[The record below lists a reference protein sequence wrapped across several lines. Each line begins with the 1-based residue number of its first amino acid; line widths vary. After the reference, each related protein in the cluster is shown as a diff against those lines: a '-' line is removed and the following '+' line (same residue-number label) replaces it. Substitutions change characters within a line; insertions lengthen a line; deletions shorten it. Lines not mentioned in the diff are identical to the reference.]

1 MPILVIVL
9 IPFHTSAT
17 FKRHFNCAFFY
28 LVAPT
33 KHMEVSIGIDIGGT
47 NSPFGI
53 VNRDGEVLAKGSIKT
68 KDYKEPEVFAKVI
81 SDIINAEL
89 QALGSGYEVR
99 GVGIGAPNGNH
110 RQGTI
115 EYAPNL
121 PWKGVVNLIALFQH
135 HLPFP
140 IYVTNDANAATI
152 GEFIFGKAKDLKDF
166 MVVTLGTGVGSG
178 FVSNGELIYGH
189 DSFAGELGHT
199 VIVHDGRD
207 CACGRKGCLET
218 YASVTGLLR
227 TTQIMLA
234 KSSID
239 SMLRDIPTDQLS
251 GKDIGDSAAQGDA
264 LALDI
269 LDYTAKR
276 LAFSLAN
283 AVAITSPEAI
293 FLFGGMARAGDLLLG
308 PLKRYFEDYLLY
320 LYRGK
325 VRIEISALTE
335 QNAAVLGASALVWNE
350 VKQQDA

>member
-1 MPILVIVL
+1 
-9 IPFHTSAT
+9 
-17 FKRHFNCAFFY
+17 
-28 LVAPT
+28 
-33 KHMEVSIGIDIGGT
+33 MEISIGIDIGGT

-53 VNRDGEVLAKGSIKT
+53 VTEKGDVLAKGSVKTRDYLNPEEFARALSLSIKQSLS
-68 KDYKEPEVFAKVI
+68 ELPE
-81 SDIINAEL
+81 DL
-89 QALGSGYEVR
+89 QILGI
-99 GVGIGAPNGNH
+99 GIGAPNGNH
-110 RQGTI
+110 YQGTI
-115 EYAPNL
+115 EFAPNL
-121 PWKGVVNLIALFQH
+121 PWKGVINLIALFQQH
-135 HLPFP
+135 FKLP

-152 GEFIFGKAKDLKDF
+152 GEYVFGKAKGLKDF

-199 VIVHDGRD
+199 IIVHDGRD

-227 TTQIMLA
+227 TAQIMLA
-234 KSSID
+234 KSSQH
-239 SMLRDIPTDQLS
+239 SMLRQTSMDQLS
-251 GKDIGDSAAQGDA
+251 GKDIGDAAAQGDK

-308 PLKRYFEDYLLY
+308 PTKKYFEEYLLH
-320 LYRGK
+320 LYKNK

-350 VKQQDA
+350 KKAQNAQ

>member
-1 MPILVIVL
+1 MDL
-9 IPFHTSAT
+9 
-17 FKRHFNCAFFY
+17 
-28 LVAPT
+28 
-33 KHMEVSIGIDIGGT
+33 SIGIDIGGT
-47 NSPFGI
+47 NSPFGV
-53 VNRDGEVLAKGSIKT
+53 VNAKGEVIAKGSIKT
-68 KDYKEPEVFAKVI
+68 RDYLEVEQFAT
-81 SDIINAEL
+81 
-89 QALGSGYEVR
+89 ALSEKIKSSLTEIKGAFNILGI
-99 GVGIGAPNGNH
+99 GIGAPNGNH
-110 RQGTI
+110 HQGTI

-121 PWKGVVNLIALFQH
+121 PWKGVINLISLFQNH
-135 HLPFP
+135 FESP
-140 IYVTNDANAATI
+140 IFITNDANAATI
-152 GEFIFGKAKDLKDF
+152 GEYVFGKAKGLKDF

-199 VIVHDGRD
+199 IIVHDGRD

-227 TTQIMLA
+227 TAQIMLA
-234 KSSID
+234 KSARK
-239 SMLRDIPTDQLS
+239 SMLREIPSDQLS
-251 GKDIGDSAAQGDA
+251 GKDIGDSAAKGDA
-264 LALDI
+264 LAIEI

-320 LYRGK
+320 LYKGK

-350 VKQQDA
+350 LKRHEA

>member
-1 MPILVIVL
+1 
-9 IPFHTSAT
+9 
-17 FKRHFNCAFFY
+17 
-28 LVAPT
+28 
-33 KHMEVSIGIDIGGT
+33 MELSIGIDIGGT
-47 NSPFGI
+47 NSPFG
-53 VNRDGEVLAKGSIKT
+53 VVSAEGEVLAKGSIKT
-68 KDYKEPEVFAKVI
+68 RNYKDPELFATDLAKEIK
-81 SDIINAEL
+81 NAL
-89 QALGSGYEVR
+89 SAIKGDFTILGI
-99 GVGIGAPNGNH
+99 GIGAPNGNH
-110 RQGTI
+110 HQGTI
-115 EYAPNL
+115 EFAPNL
-121 PWKGVVNLIALFQH
+121 PWKGVINLIALFQNH
-135 HLPFP
+135 FKEP
-140 IYVTNDANAATI
+140 IFVTNDANAATI
-152 GEFIFGKAKDLKDF
+152 GEFIFGKAKGLKDF

-178 FVSNGELIYGH
+178 FVSNGELVYGH

-199 VIVHDGRD
+199 IIVHDGRD

-227 TTQIMLA
+227 TAQIMLA
-234 KSSID
+234 KSSQK
-239 SMLRDIPTDQLS
+239 SMLRQIPTDQLS
-251 GKDIGDSAAQGDA
+251 GKDIGDSAAKGDK
-264 LALDI
+264 LALEI

-350 VKQQDA
+350 INKK

>member
-1 MPILVIVL
+1 
-9 IPFHTSAT
+9 
-17 FKRHFNCAFFY
+17 
-28 LVAPT
+28 
-33 KHMEVSIGIDIGGT
+33 MELSIGIDIGGT
-47 NSPFGI
+47 NSPFG
-53 VNRDGEVLAKGSIKT
+53 VVSAEGEVLAKGSIKT
-68 KDYKEPEVFAKVI
+68 RDYKDPELFATDLAKEI
-81 SDIINAEL
+81 KNAL
-89 QALGSGYEVR
+89 SAIKDDYKILGI
-99 GVGIGAPNGNH
+99 GIGAPNGNH
-110 RQGTI
+110 HQGTI
-115 EYAPNL
+115 EFAPNL
-121 PWKGVVNLIALFQH
+121 PWKGVINLIALFQNH
-135 HLPFP
+135 FKEP
-140 IYVTNDANAATI
+140 IFVTNDANAATI
-152 GEFIFGKAKDLKDF
+152 GEFIFGKAKGLKDF

-178 FVSNGELIYGH
+178 FVSNGELVYGH

-199 VIVHDGRD
+199 IIVHDGRD

-227 TTQIMLA
+227 TAQIMLA
-234 KSSID
+234 KSSQK
-239 SMLRDIPTDQLS
+239 SMLREIPTDQLS
-251 GKDIGDSAAQGDA
+251 GKDIGDSAAKGDK
-264 LALDI
+264 LALEI

-350 VKQQDA
+350 INKK

>member
-1 MPILVIVL
+1 
-9 IPFHTSAT
+9 
-17 FKRHFNCAFFY
+17 
-28 LVAPT
+28 
-33 KHMEVSIGIDIGGT
+33 MELSIGIDIGGT
-47 NSPFGI
+47 NCPFG
-53 VNRDGEVLAKGSIKT
+53 VVSAEGEVLAKGSIKT
-68 KDYKEPEVFAKVI
+68 RDYKDPELFATDLAKEI
-81 SDIINAEL
+81 KK
-89 QALGSGYEVR
+89 ALSAIKDDFKILGI
-99 GVGIGAPNGNH
+99 GIGAPNGNH
-110 RQGTI
+110 HQGTI
-115 EYAPNL
+115 EFAPNL
-121 PWKGVVNLIALFQH
+121 PWKGVINLIALFQNH
-135 HLPFP
+135 FKEP
-140 IYVTNDANAATI
+140 IFVTNDANAATI
-152 GEFIFGKAKDLKDF
+152 GEFIFGKAKGLKDF

-178 FVSNGELIYGH
+178 FVSNGELVYGH

-199 VIVHDGRD
+199 IIVHDGRD

-227 TTQIMLA
+227 TAQIMLA
-234 KSSID
+234 KSSQK
-239 SMLRDIPTDQLS
+239 SMLRQIPTDQLS
-251 GKDIGDSAAQGDA
+251 GKDIGDSAAKGDK
-264 LALDI
+264 LALEI

-350 VKQQDA
+350 INKK

>member
-1 MPILVIVL
+1 
-9 IPFHTSAT
+9 
-17 FKRHFNCAFFY
+17 
-28 LVAPT
+28 
-33 KHMEVSIGIDIGGT
+33 MELSIGIDIGGT

-53 VNRDGEVLAKGSIKT
+53 VSAEGEVLAKGSIKT
-68 KDYKEPEVFAKVI
+68 RDYKDPELFATDLAKEI
-81 SDIINAEL
+81 KNAL
-89 QALGSGYEVR
+89 SAIKGDFTILGI
-99 GVGIGAPNGNH
+99 GIGAPNGNH
-110 RQGTI
+110 HQGTI
-115 EYAPNL
+115 EFAPNL
-121 PWKGVVNLIALFQH
+121 PWKGVINLIALFQNH
-135 HLPFP
+135 FKEP
-140 IYVTNDANAATI
+140 IFVTNDANAATI
-152 GEFIFGKAKDLKDF
+152 GEFIFGKAKGLKDF

-178 FVSNGELIYGH
+178 FVSNGELVYGH

-199 VIVHDGRD
+199 IIVHDGRD

-227 TTQIMLA
+227 TAQIMLA
-234 KSSID
+234 KSSQK
-239 SMLRDIPTDQLS
+239 SMLRQIPTDQLS
-251 GKDIGDSAAQGDA
+251 GKDIGDSAAKGDK
-264 LALDI
+264 LALEI

-350 VKQQDA
+350 INKK

>member
-1 MPILVIVL
+1 
-9 IPFHTSAT
+9 
-17 FKRHFNCAFFY
+17 
-28 LVAPT
+28 
-33 KHMEVSIGIDIGGT
+33 MEVSIGIDIGGT
-47 NSPFGI
+47 NSPYGI
-53 VNRDGEVLAKGSIKT
+53 VTEKGEVLAKGSVKTRDYLNPEEFARALSLSIKQSLS
-68 KDYKEPEVFAKVI
+68 EL
-81 SDIINAEL
+81 AEDL
-89 QALGSGYEVR
+89 QILGI
-99 GVGIGAPNGNH
+99 GIGAPNGNH
-110 RQGTI
+110 YQGTI
-115 EYAPNL
+115 EFAPNL
-121 PWKGVVNLIALFQH
+121 PWKGVVNLIALFQQH
-135 HLPFP
+135 FTLP

-152 GEFIFGKAKDLKDF
+152 GEYVFGKAKGLKDF

-199 VIVHDGRD
+199 IIVHDGRD

-227 TTQIMLA
+227 TAQIMLA
-234 KSSID
+234 KSSQHSILRNT
-239 SMLRDIPTDQLS
+239 SMDQLS
-251 GKDIGDSAAQGDA
+251 GKDIGDAAAQGDK

-276 LAFSLAN
+276 LAFSLSN

-308 PLKRYFEDYLLY
+308 PTKKYFEEYLLH
-320 LYRGK
+320 LYKNK

-350 VKQQDA
+350 KKAQHAQ

>member
-1 MPILVIVL
+1 
-9 IPFHTSAT
+9 
-17 FKRHFNCAFFY
+17 
-28 LVAPT
+28 
-33 KHMEVSIGIDIGGT
+33 MEVSIGIDIGGT
-47 NSPFGI
+47 NSPYGI
-53 VNRDGEVLAKGSIKT
+53 VTEKGEVLAKGSVKTRDYNNPEEFARALSQSIK
-68 KDYKEPEVFAKVI
+68 ESLSELGE
-81 SDIINAEL
+81 EL
-89 QALGSGYEVR
+89 QILGI
-99 GVGIGAPNGNH
+99 GIGAPNGNH
-110 RQGTI
+110 YQGTI
-115 EYAPNL
+115 EFAPNL
-121 PWKGVVNLIALFQH
+121 PWKGVVNLIALFQQH
-135 HLPFP
+135 FTLP

-152 GEFIFGKAKDLKDF
+152 GEYVFGKAKGLKDF

-199 VIVHDGRD
+199 IIVHDGRD

-227 TTQIMLA
+227 TAQIMLA
-234 KSSID
+234 KSSQHSILRNT
-239 SMLRDIPTDQLS
+239 SMDQLS
-251 GKDIGDSAAQGDA
+251 GKDIGDAAAQGDK

-276 LAFSLAN
+276 LAFSLSN

-308 PLKRYFEDYLLY
+308 PTKKYFEEYLLH
-320 LYRGK
+320 LYKNK

-350 VKQQDA
+350 KKAQHAQ

>member
-1 MPILVIVL
+1 
-9 IPFHTSAT
+9 
-17 FKRHFNCAFFY
+17 
-28 LVAPT
+28 
-33 KHMEVSIGIDIGGT
+33 MELSIGIDIGGT
-47 NSPFGI
+47 NSPFG
-53 VNRDGEVLAKGSIKT
+53 VVSAEGEVLAKGSIKT
-68 KDYKEPEVFAKVI
+68 RNYKDPELFATDLAKEIK
-81 SDIINAEL
+81 NAL
-89 QALGSGYEVR
+89 SAIKDDYTILGI
-99 GVGIGAPNGNH
+99 GIGAPNGNH
-110 RQGTI
+110 HQGTI
-115 EYAPNL
+115 EFAPNL
-121 PWKGVVNLIALFQH
+121 PWKGVINLIALFQNH
-135 HLPFP
+135 FKEP
-140 IYVTNDANAATI
+140 IFVTNDANAATI
-152 GEFIFGKAKDLKDF
+152 GEFIFGKAKGLKDF

-178 FVSNGELIYGH
+178 FVSNGELVYGH

-199 VIVHDGRD
+199 IIVHDGRD

-227 TTQIMLA
+227 TAQIMLA
-234 KSSID
+234 KSSQK
-239 SMLRDIPTDQLS
+239 SMLRQIPTDQLS
-251 GKDIGDSAAQGDA
+251 GKDIGDSAAKGDK
-264 LALDI
+264 LALEI

-350 VKQQDA
+350 INKK

>member
-1 MPILVIVL
+1 MDL
-9 IPFHTSAT
+9 
-17 FKRHFNCAFFY
+17 
-28 LVAPT
+28 
-33 KHMEVSIGIDIGGT
+33 SIGIDIGGT

-53 VNRDGEVLAKGSIKT
+53 VTREGEVLGKGSVKT
-68 KDYKEPEVFAKVI
+68 RDFKEPEKFADVLSSQIKDALAEI
-81 SDIINAEL
+81 KEPYTII
-89 QALGSGYEVR
+89 GI
-99 GVGIGAPNGNH
+99 GIGAPNGNH
-110 RQGTI
+110 HQGTI
-115 EYAPNL
+115 EFAPNL
-121 PWKGVVNLIALFQH
+121 PWKGVINLIALFQNH
-135 HLPFP
+135 FDVAIH
-140 IYVTNDANAATI
+140 VTNDANAATI
-152 GEFIFGKAKDLKDF
+152 GEYVFGKAKNLDNF

-178 FVSNGELIYGH
+178 FFSNGKLIYGH

-199 VIVHDGRD
+199 IIVHDGRD

-227 TTQIMLA
+227 TAQIMLA
-234 KSSID
+234 KSSSK
-239 SMLRDIPTDQLS
+239 SMLRDIPTDQLT
-251 GKDIGDSAAQGDA
+251 GKDIGDSASKGDA
-264 LALDI
+264 LAVSI

-320 LYRGK
+320 LYKGK

-350 VKQQDA
+350 TAN

>member
-1 MPILVIVL
+1 
-9 IPFHTSAT
+9 
-17 FKRHFNCAFFY
+17 
-28 LVAPT
+28 
-33 KHMEVSIGIDIGGT
+33 MEVSIGIDIGGT
-47 NSPFGI
+47 NSPYGI
-53 VNRDGEVLAKGSIKT
+53 VTEKGEVLAKGSVKT
-68 KDYKEPEVFAKVI
+68 RDYLNPEEFAKALSLSI
-81 SDIINAEL
+81 KQSLSELAEDL
-89 QALGSGYEVR
+89 QILGI
-99 GVGIGAPNGNH
+99 GIGAPNGNH
-110 RQGTI
+110 YQGTI
-115 EYAPNL
+115 EFAPNL
-121 PWKGVVNLIALFQH
+121 PWKGVVNLIALFQQH
-135 HLPFP
+135 FTLP

-152 GEFIFGKAKDLKDF
+152 GEYVFGKAKGLKDF

-199 VIVHDGRD
+199 IIVHDGRD

-227 TTQIMLA
+227 TAQIMLA
-234 KSSID
+234 KSSQHSILRNT
-239 SMLRDIPTDQLS
+239 SMDQLS
-251 GKDIGDSAAQGDA
+251 GKDIGDAAAQGDK

-276 LAFSLAN
+276 LAFSLSN

-308 PLKRYFEDYLLY
+308 PTKKYFEEYLLH
-320 LYRGK
+320 LYKNK

-350 VKQQDA
+350 KKAQNAQ